1 MVICIGKGDQDGR
14 VRPETL
20 YRGNGQ
26 RLVGLIFKVNP
37 LPCNHAAGKRNP
49 RSRRVTTWRTV
60 GGAASAL
67 VRHHMLGLD
76 PLAPLQVV

>member
-1 MVICIGKGDQDGR
+1 VVICIGKGDQDGR

-37 LPCNHAAGKRNP
+37 YREIMQLAREIRG
-49 RSRRVTTWRTV
+49 RV
-60 GGAASAL
+60 G
-67 VRHHMLGLD
+67 
-76 PLAPLQVV
+76 